1 MGDDTG
7 DDMGED
13 QSDHRAKDDPLRQ
26 IDASLYDELRAIAS
40 SALRGENPKNSLGT
54 TSLVN
59 EVWLR
64 LARSDRNP
72 ANDQQHLL
80 ALASL
85 VARRALVDAARTA
98 SSLKRGARK
107 PLSELPA
114 DFAANPADPG
124 EIIIVDEL
132 LQRLA
137 ADHPRQAKALEMRI
151 FGGIAPDRIGIA
163 LGLSA
168 TQAKRDVAFARTW
181 LVTQLDAQ
189 RKADATDTQ
198 PKSTPKSAPKSAPK
212 STPKSTP

>member
-80 ALASL
+80 ALSL
-85 VARRALVDAARTA
+85 
-98 SSLKRGARK
+98 
-107 PLSELPA
+107 
-114 DFAANPADPG
+114 
-124 EIIIVDEL
+124 IHI
-132 LQRLA
+132 
-137 ADHPRQAKALEMRI
+137 
-151 FGGIAPDRIGIA
+151 
-163 LGLSA
+163 
-168 TQAKRDVAFARTW
+168 
-181 LVTQLDAQ
+181 
-189 RKADATDTQ
+189 
-198 PKSTPKSAPKSAPK
+198 
-212 STPKSTP
+212 